1 MEDSNKPYEYAV
13 HHSEEEGKKI
23 RKNLWKV
30 FWILLIVTTV
40 EVSLGIYW
48 KMLAGDNA
56 DAAWP
61 VVKWLFIS
69 MTLVKAFYIVA
80 EFMHLGHEKK
90 NFILTIMISYTVL
103 INYLL
108 YMVLAEA
115 IYQ

>member
-1 MEDSNKPYEYAV
+1 MEDTNKPYQYAV

-30 FWILLIVTTV
+30 FWLLLIVTTV

-48 KMLAGDNA
+48 KTPSGDNHEA
-56 DAAWP
+56 VWP
-61 VVKWLFIS
+61 VIKWLFIT

-80 EFMHLGHEKK
+80 EFMHLGHERK
-90 NFILTIMISYTVL
+90 NLILTIMLSYAVL
-103 INYLL
+103 IIYLL